1 MTLDCKENFA
11 KISLHT
17 CVRRSSEAR
26 PGVDTPTGRTYGDGM
41 RALPQGSGA
50 YGRKQLIVTND
61 GTHDTADINGVT
73 DTSDVTDGSN
83 FALRPVTRRLLIGGG
98 AALGVGLTALGS
110 SPADAAPGRLSAS
123 WNGRSS
129 RAAIR
134 FLKGVTNAHHTT
146 GPRLAQSYQ
155 DSSGLTDVAFVYDN
169 ALAIIAL
176 LNAGEGAA
184 ARALGDG
191 LLYAQTH
198 DADFTDGRLRQAYH
212 ADTFIFEDGNVHFA
226 YEYGLV
232 GTAVG
237 DMSWAGIALAQL
249 AQATGIA
256 RYRTGA
262 LKIADWIQTKTYSTS
277 GLGGYTFSDI
287 GDLKDHKST
296 EHNIDVAAF
305 FRLVQTL
312 TGKRVWRDRADH
324 AWAFVEQVW
333 NAEDGFFW
341 TGSDDGST
349 INKLA
354 TQFPLDAQ
362 TWSWLARRRGAYAE
376 SLDWA
381 ASNLATTDTP
391 QRRNS
396 ALKGH
401 QKVTGVAFGSG
412 SLQADPTVPIDQWN
426 PKPDSG
432 AVWFEGTS
440 QLALALADRNSKGDK
455 AAAQALLDA
464 VSWAQDELGADQ
476 LFGGKRIEGGVV
488 AASSPL
494 HTGFGFGYYPNL
506 HLGATSWLV
515 FAGTGVN
522 PYRF

>member
-1 MTLDCKENFA
+1 
-11 KISLHT
+11 
-17 CVRRSSEAR
+17 
-26 PGVDTPTGRTYGDGM
+26 M
-41 RALPQGSGA
+41 RALPPGSSA
-50 YGRKQLIVTND
+50 YGGKQLIVTND
-61 GTHDTADINGVT
+61 GTQDT
-73 DTSDVTDGSN
+73 TDGAN
-83 FALRPVTRRLLIGGG
+83 FVLRPVSRRLLIGGG

-110 SPADAAPGRLSAS
+110 PAAEAAPGRLSAN
-123 WNGRSS
+123 WNGKSS

-134 FLKGVTNAHHTT
+134 FLKGVTNAYRTT

-155 DSSGLTDVAFVYDN
+155 DDSGLSDIAFVYDN

-176 LNAGEGAA
+176 LKAGEGAA

-191 LLYAQTH
+191 LLYAQAH
-198 DADFTDGRLRQAYH
+198 DETFTDGRLRQAYH
-212 ADTFIFEDGNVHFA
+212 ANTFVNDNGTAHFGW
-226 YEYGLV
+226 EFGLV

-262 LKIADWIQTKTYSTS
+262 LAIANWIETKTRSTS
-277 GLGGYTFSDI
+277 GLGGYRFSDI

-305 FRLVQTL
+305 FRLLQTL
-312 TGKRVWRDRADH
+312 TGQRVWRDRADH

-333 NAEDGFFW
+333 NADAGFFW
-341 TGSDDGST
+341 TGSDDGRT

-362 TWSWLARRRGAYAE
+362 PWSWLARRRGAYAE
-376 SLDWA
+376 ALDWA
-381 ASNLATTDTP
+381 ATNLATTDTP
-391 QRRNS
+391 LRLNS
-396 ALKGH
+396 ALKGN
-401 QKVTGVAFGSG
+401 QTVTGVAFGSG
-412 SLQADPTVPIDQWN
+412 SLKADPTVPIDQWN

-440 QLALALADRNSKGDK
+440 QLALALADRNRKGDK

-464 VSWAQDELGADQ
+464 VIWAQDELGAGQ
-476 LFGGKRIEGGVV
+476 VFGGKRIEGGVV
-488 AASSPL
+488 AASSPM

-506 HLGATSWLV
+506 HTGASSWFV

>member
-1 MTLDCKENFA
+1 M
-11 KISLHT
+11 
-17 CVRRSSEAR
+17 
-26 PGVDTPTGRTYGDGM
+26 
-41 RALPQGSGA
+41 
-50 YGRKQLIVTND
+50 TND
-61 GTHDTADINGVT
+61 GTHDTADTNGVT
-73 DTSDVTDGSN
+73 DTAASTDGAN
-83 FALRPVTRRLLIGGG
+83 FALRPVSRRLLIGGG

-110 SPADAAPGRLSAS
+110 SPAEAAPGKLSAS

-129 RAAIR
+129 RAAIS
-134 FLKGVTNAHHTT
+134 FLKGVTNAYRST

-155 DSSGLTDVAFVYDN
+155 DASGLSDIAFVYDN
-169 ALAIIAL
+169 ALAIVAL

-191 LLYAQTH
+191 LLYAQAH
-198 DADFTDGRLRQAYH
+198 DETFTDGRLRQAYH
-212 ADTFIFEDGNVHFA
+212 ANTFINDNGTAHFGW
-226 YEYGLV
+226 EFGLV

-237 DMSWAGIALAQL
+237 DMAWAGIALAQL
-249 AQATGIA
+249 ARATGIG

-262 LKIADWIQTKTYSTS
+262 VKIADWIQAKTYSTS
-277 GLGGYTFSDI
+277 GLGGYTF
-287 GDLKDHKST
+287 GETAGLEDHKST

-305 FRLVQTL
+305 FRLIQTL

-333 NAEDGFFW
+333 NDEDGFFW
-341 TGSDDGST
+341 TGSDDGSA

-362 TWSWLARRRGAYAE
+362 PWSWLARRQGAYGEA
-376 SLDWA
+376 LDWA
-381 ASNLATTDTP
+381 ATNLATTDTP
-391 QRRNS
+391 QRLNS
-396 ALKGH
+396 ALTGK

-412 SLQADPTVPIDQWN
+412 SLRADPTVPIDQWN

-440 QLALALADRNSKGDK
+440 QLALALADRNRKGDK
-455 AAAQALLDA
+455 AAAQELLDA
-464 VSWAQDELGADQ
+464 VRWAQGELGEGQ
-476 LFGGKRIEGGVV
+476 VFGGRRIEGGVV
-488 AASSPL
+488 AASSPMN
-494 HTGFGFGYYPNL
+494 TGFGFGYYPNL
-506 HLGATSWLV
+506 HVGATSWFV

>member
-1 MTLDCKENFA
+1 M
-11 KISLHT
+11 
-17 CVRRSSEAR
+17 
-26 PGVDTPTGRTYGDGM
+26 
-41 RALPQGSGA
+41 
-50 YGRKQLIVTND
+50 TND
-61 GTHDTADINGVT
+61 GTHHTADSNGVT
-73 DTSDVTDGSN
+73 DTAAITDGAN
-83 FALRPVTRRLLIGGG
+83 FALRPVSRRLLIGGG
-98 AALGVGLTALGS
+98 AALGVGLTALGA
-110 SPADAAPGRLSAS
+110 PTAEAAPGKLSAS

-129 RAAIR
+129 RAAIS
-134 FLKGVTNAHHTT
+134 FLKGVTNAYRST

-155 DSSGLTDVAFVYDN
+155 DASGLSDIAFVYDN

-198 DADFTDGRLRQAYH
+198 DETFTDGRLRQAYH
-212 ADTFIFEDGNVHFA
+212 ANTFINDNGTAHFGW
-226 YEYGLV
+226 EFGLV

-237 DMSWAGIALAQL
+237 DMAWAGIALAQL
-249 AQATGIA
+249 ARATGIG

-262 LKIADWIQTKTYSTS
+262 VKIADWIQAKTYSTS
-277 GLGGYTFSDI
+277 GLGGYTF
-287 GDLKDHKST
+287 GETAGLEDHKST

-305 FRLVQTL
+305 FRLIQTL

-333 NAEDGFFW
+333 NDEDGFFW
-341 TGSDDGST
+341 TGSDDGSA

-362 TWSWLARRRGAYAE
+362 PWSWLARRQGAYGEA
-376 SLDWA
+376 LDWA
-381 ASNLATTDTP
+381 ATNLATTDTP
-391 QRRNS
+391 QRLNS
-396 ALKGH
+396 ALTGK

-412 SLQADPTVPIDQWN
+412 SLRADPTVPIDQWN

-440 QLALALADRNSKGDK
+440 QLALALADRNRKGDK
-455 AAAQALLDA
+455 AAAQELLDA
-464 VSWAQDELGADQ
+464 VRWAQGELGEGQ
-476 LFGGKRIEGGVV
+476 VFGGRRIEGGVV
-488 AASSPL
+488 AASSPMN
-494 HTGFGFGYYPNL
+494 TGFGFGYYPNL
-506 HLGATSWLV
+506 HVGATSWFV